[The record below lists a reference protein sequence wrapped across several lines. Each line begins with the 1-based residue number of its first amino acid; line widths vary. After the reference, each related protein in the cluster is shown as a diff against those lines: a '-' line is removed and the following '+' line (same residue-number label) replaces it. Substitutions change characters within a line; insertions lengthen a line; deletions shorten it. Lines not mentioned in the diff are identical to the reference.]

1 MSRPGFALE
10 VDERTPPLLVR
21 SAAGV
26 RLERFPLGTQVV
38 YPTDGQR
45 WGNPTEMAEQALA
58 RPLAGEPLA
67 GRLRPGMRLTI
78 TFADVSVP
86 APWAADDIRRVLVE
100 QVLELAAAAGVDD
113 VALIAACGI
122 RRRLTT
128 EDYRRLLG
136 ERISRSFANDPRL
149 TSHDASDDAGLRTV
163 GEAAGVQLRINR
175 RVAES
180 DLVVHVS
187 VVTGR
192 EHAGWGEVVAGL
204 GSAET
209 IDLAHAG
216 HHGEVEQ
223 VVADQIPLIS
233 LAAVLGTPSYTG
245 PLRFLSSRE
254 WEWSV
259 KDQVAFLATR
269 RALATAPVQAARA
282 LYAKRTADYPV
293 LGIHLGPAEQV
304 REQSQRQLAEATRVA
319 VPGPA
324 DILVA
329 GVPAATCAAPD
340 ADGSPLG
347 AAWWVLSH
355 CYGLGC
361 DHPLVREGGAVI
373 GFHGLGDRFST
384 RHHSA
389 AADFVAEVLTRTLD
403 PVEIREHYQER
414 YAHDS
419 WYLDLY
425 RQRNAFHP
433 LLAFHQWYDMQPAI
447 AACPDIVFVS
457 ANRRTA
463 ETMGFRAASTYP
475 DALEITATRLGRR
488 PTVTYLRD
496 GLGIQVGE

>member
-26 RLERFPLGTQVV
+26 RLEQFPLGTQVV
-38 YPTDGQR
+38 YPTDDQR
-45 WGNPTEMAEQALA
+45 WGSAAELAEQALSQ
-58 RPLAGEPLA
+58 PLAGEPLA
-67 GRLRPGMRLTI
+67 AQLRPGMKLTI

-86 APWAADDIRRVLVE
+86 TPWAADDVRRVLVE

-113 VALIAACGI
+113 VALVAACGI
-122 RRRLTT
+122 RRRLTE

-136 ERISRSFANDPRL
+136 ERVSRSFANDPRL

-163 GEAAGVQLRINR
+163 GEIHGEQVRINR

-180 DLVVHVS
+180 DLVIHVH

-192 EHAGWGEVVAGL
+192 EHGGWGEVVAGL

-216 HHGEVEQ
+216 HQAEVEQ
-223 VVADQIPLIS
+223 VVSEQVSLVS
-233 LAAVLGTPSYTG
+233 LAALLGTPSYTG

-259 KDQVAFLATR
+259 KDQLAFLATR

-282 LYAKRTADYPV
+282 LYGRRTADYPV
-293 LGIHLGPAEQV
+293 LQVVFGPAGQV
-304 REQSQRQLAEATRVA
+304 REQTQQQLAEATRVQ
-319 VPGPA
+319 VRGPA

-329 GVPAATCAAPD
+329 GVPAATSAAPD
-340 ADGSPLG
+340 ADSSPLG

-355 CYGLGC
+355 CYGLGAGQ
-361 DHPLVREGGAVI
+361 PLVREGGAVI
-373 GFHGLGDRFST
+373 GFHRLGGRFST

-403 PVEIREHYQER
+403 PAEIREHYQER
-414 YAHDS
+414 YVRDP

-425 RQRNAFHP
+425 RQRNAYHP

-447 AACPDIVFVS
+447 AACGDIVFVG

-488 PTVTYLRD
+488 PAVTYLRD